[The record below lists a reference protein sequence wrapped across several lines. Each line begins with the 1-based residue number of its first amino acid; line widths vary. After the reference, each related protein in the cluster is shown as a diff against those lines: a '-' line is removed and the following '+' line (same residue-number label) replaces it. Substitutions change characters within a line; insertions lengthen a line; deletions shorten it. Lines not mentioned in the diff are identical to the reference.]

1 MSTGRY
7 PKVKRRVGSQAL
19 TIGKV
24 PNRQMMG
31 IRDTVA
37 CNKNLVMQTLVQ
49 ELASNFNEVEGIKV
63 EPQSQSR
70 VKGRH
75 TESKRGSLLEL
86 VTSTKATAFSVGPG

>member
-1 MSTGRY
+1 MMSTGRY

-37 CNKNLVMQTLVQ
+37 CNKTLVMQTLV
-49 ELASNFNEVEGIKV
+49 
-63 EPQSQSR
+63 
-70 VKGRH
+70 
-75 TESKRGSLLEL
+75 
-86 VTSTKATAFSVGPG
+86 